1 MRSVNYLPS
10 SNDSL
15 SPNTPPTSF
24 DGDSQYS
31 SHESDFS
38 PMPSSVSSS
47 QSLNPPPSPPSTP
60 ETSQKKRSYKKAF
73 KRESMMDTSRL
84 MLCMVVMSVLFFNP
98 FNLIVKS
105 NLYESP
111 NEPQYQSSKGLS
123 GRVLNSFNS
132 IEDSMYGNNSVNLN
146 QRHQTSSFEF
156 MISWMMNLILVFIC
170 LFIIYINGEPYIDVT
185 LNNDETLWLNYQM
198 ARKQF
203 ERKNYEES
211 ASFCQSGLRE
221 LGHRVPRT
229 HFQLV
234 VGIIW
239 QLIRLLLDKIYIGR
253 VFSKLGIWLNNLK
266 SLKMYKLSALFYYEM
281 HKFAYLN
288 MKSEK
293 EFILKTTTTSVFT
306 TNSYLNAVY
315 FLLAAFNMTE
325 IYTLDK
331 KNEMNHRD
339 EFNLCEIYY
348 SIILFT
354 KLYLPQR
361 VSKIFVNH
369 LIQDKLVRK
378 LDFNDKLKSENACK
392 LSNLKALLKNN
403 LFIQYIVD
411 LETFSD
417 KNDSAAKPQKTLNLI
432 SYKQKLFNSSFL
444 YDSDDSVHNF
454 DPNENNCINNLEK
467 LTDANGVACDFVLSK
482 FQDFILNKMTN
493 HIINQSGMVTTDRI
507 LNATNNRNID
517 SISLITRSDND
528 LISQD
533 EEQKELADVDQIKFE
548 RLIHLYENNL
558 QYFSGSKFK
567 KTNISNEVVR
577 KTQEILIK
585 FLSMLNNWK
594 LRKFD
599 FEINTQNL
607 INTNKRLVEAFL
619 LINIFS

>member
-325 IYTLDK
+325 IYTSDK

-507 LNATNNRNID
+507 LNATNRNID

>member
-325 IYTLDK
+325 IYTSDK

>member
-1 MRSVNYLPS
+1 MPS

-325 IYTLDK
+325 IYTSDK

-454 DPNENNCINNLEK
+454 DPNENNFINNLEK

>member
-1 MRSVNYLPS
+1 LPS

-325 IYTLDK
+325 IYTSDK

-454 DPNENNCINNLEK
+454 DPNENNFINNLEK

>member
-1 MRSVNYLPS
+1 LPS

-325 IYTLDK
+325 IYTSDK

>member
-1 MRSVNYLPS
+1 LPS

-325 IYTLDK
+325 IYTSDK

-507 LNATNNRNID
+507 LNATNRNID

>member
-1 MRSVNYLPS
+1 LRSVNYLPS

-325 IYTLDK
+325 IYTSDK

-507 LNATNNRNID
+507 LNATNRNID